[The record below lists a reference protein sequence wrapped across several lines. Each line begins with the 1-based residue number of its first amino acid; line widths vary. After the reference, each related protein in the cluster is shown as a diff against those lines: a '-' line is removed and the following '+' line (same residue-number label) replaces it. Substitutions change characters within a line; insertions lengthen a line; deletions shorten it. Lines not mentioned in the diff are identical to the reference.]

1 MAITRLGGANA
12 ITGTI
17 PQGNIANAS
26 LGAVTALPAAIA
38 TGRILQVVNT
48 TGTTQRSTNN
58 TSFTGPGY
66 SVAITP
72 SSTSSKILIMFSSMG
87 YADTTAQ
94 GSIYTLY
101 RNAVNLGDGTVGQ
114 FMFRNSG
121 GNLEY
126 GLSAQVFDS
135 PSSNSEIT
143 YGIYQKAEGGGAISY
158 FSRSGAP
165 TYLTAME
172 IAG

>member
-1 MAITRLGGANA
+1 MAI
-12 ITGTI
+12 ITL
-17 PQGNIANAS
+17 NNNS
-26 LGAVTALPAAIA
+26 LSSVTALPA
-38 TGRILQVVNT
+38 GVGGKVLQVVNT

-58 TSFTGPGY
+58 TTFTGPGY
-66 SVAITP
+66 SVSITP

-135 PSSNSEIT
+135 PSTTSAIT
-143 YGIYQKAEGGGAISY
+143 YGIYQRAEGGGAISY

-172 IAG
+172 ISA

>member
-1 MAITRLGGANA
+1 MAI
-12 ITGTI
+12 ITL
-17 PQGNIANAS
+17 NNNS
-26 LGAVTALPAAIA
+26 LSSVTSLPA
-38 TGRILQVVNT
+38 GVGGKVLQVVNT

-58 TSFTGPGY
+58 TTFTGPGY
-66 SVAITP
+66 SVSITP

-94 GSIYTLY
+94 GAIYTLY

-114 FMFRNSG
+114 FMFRNSS

-135 PSSNSEIT
+135 PSSNSAIT
-143 YGIYQKAEGGGAISY
+143 YGIYQRAEGGGAISY

-172 IAG
+172 IAGW

>member
-1 MAITRLGGANA
+1 MAI
-12 ITGTI
+12 ITL
-17 PQGNIANAS
+17 NNNS
-26 LGAVTALPAAIA
+26 LSSVTSLPA
-38 TGRILQVVNT
+38 GVGGKILQVVNT

>member
-1 MAITRLGGANA
+1 MAIITLNNNSISNITSLPTGVGGK
-12 ITGTI
+12 
-17 PQGNIANAS
+17 
-26 LGAVTALPAAIA
+26 
-38 TGRILQVVNT
+38 ILQVVNT

>member
-1 MAITRLGGANA
+1 
-12 ITGTI
+12 
-17 PQGNIANAS
+17 
-26 LGAVTALPAAIA
+26 
-38 TGRILQVVNT
+38 
-48 TGTTQRSTNN
+48 
-58 TSFTGPGY
+58 
-66 SVAITP
+66 
-72 SSTSSKILIMFSSMG
+72 
-87 YADTTAQ
+87 
-94 GSIYTLY
+94 
-101 RNAVNLGDGTVGQ
+101 
-114 FMFRNSG
+114 MFRNSG